1 MNGTK
6 VTLKH
11 GSGKPNIGSLAK
23 AELAVD
29 LDNLELWTCKTD
41 GGNPEKISGQSDSTD
56 GNIADNT
63 AQIEI
68 NKGDISDNAAQI
80 EINKGNIADNAI
92 LIEANSGDIAN
103 NAAQIEINK
112 DNIAEHEVE
121 INANKEAIDT
131 LDADAVK
138 KSVTA
143 LQSMVGDLKAKSFEG
158 DGSKLSGIT
167 TDQLADVNSAGA
179 VKDEFLIYNGSSWIA
194 EAFHIDT
201 ELTYQGSV
209 NLTLAMTVTPV
220 NGDLYINDTEG
231 VVHSSWVG
239 IAGVTVRA
247 GNVIGYATKNARW
260 YLLGDIASSSVTDV
274 EGGSGID
281 VDDSKPAEPVV
292 SIDRAEVDTWY
303 EPKFA
308 KLSAFNKNFGT
319 TAGTVSEGNHVHNEY
334 ITTETD
340 PTVPTHVKNIST
352 TDIANWNAPETDPTV
367 PAHVKSIST
376 ADIARWNTPA
386 GAAPVSSVNG
396 KTGAVSLSHTDVGA
410 VGIGSGGSVSAP
422 KIVIGSTGSDPNT
435 LYFVV

>member
-274 EGGSGID
+274 EGGAGID

-334 ITTETD
+334 ITT
-340 PTVPTHVKNIST
+340 
-352 TDIANWNAPETDPTV
+352 ETDPTV